1 MDRHSGKR
9 SFLTQLNVCSR
20 AVRVTNFEK
29 LDSAEL
35 RELSEEILIQR
46 KVYAAY
52 IMHKNYL
59 LNMYIISYNNLYDMI
74 TINFSFDHHI

>member
-1 MDRHSGKR
+1 MLRNMDRLSGKR
-9 SFLTQLNVCSR
+9 SFEAKLKVYSR

-52 IMHKNYL
+52 NMHGIL
-59 LNMYIISYNNLYDMI
+59 FDMYKIYRMKLIR
-74 TINFSFDHHI
+74 

>member
-1 MDRHSGKR
+1 MDRLSGKI
-9 SFLTQLNVCSR
+9 SFLAQLKVCSR

-46 KVYAAY
+46 KVYAAV
-52 IMHKNYL
+52 ICIK
-59 LNMYIISYNNLYDMI
+59 
-74 TINFSFDHHI
+74 INC

>member
-1 MDRHSGKR
+1 MDRLSGKR
-9 SFLTQLNVCSR
+9 SFEAKLKVYSR

-46 KVYAAY
+46 KV
-52 IMHKNYL
+52 IESDIKIVFNR
-59 LNMYIISYNNLYDMI
+59 
-74 TINFSFDHHI
+74 F

>member
-1 MDRHSGKR
+1 MAFGNSASNRMIID
-9 SFLTQLNVCSR
+9 FLR

-46 KVYAAY
+46 KV
-52 IMHKNYL
+52 
-59 LNMYIISYNNLYDMI
+59 
-74 TINFSFDHHI
+74 

>member
-1 MDRHSGKR
+1 MLRNMDRLSGKR
-9 SFLTQLNVCSR
+9 SFEAKLKGYSR

-46 KVYAAY
+46 KV
-52 IMHKNYL
+52 IESDIKIVFNR
-59 LNMYIISYNNLYDMI
+59 
-74 TINFSFDHHI
+74 F